1 MKSQFTRRERII
13 IWLSKRLDRTV
24 ARIYVR
30 EEKRREAM
38 ALPKGTIIR
47 CTCAKCLVV
56 NPKEGREWRIQE
68 YESDCDQYKAFAAD
82 GIQTDLFSS
91 VAGRDRD
98 WFKDGTFEVVRIAA
112 EE

>member
-1 MKSQFTRRERII
+1 
-13 IWLSKRLDRTV
+13 
-24 ARIYVR
+24 
-30 EEKRREAM
+30 M
-38 ALPKGTIIR
+38 ALPEGTIIR

-98 WFKDGTFEVVRIAA
+98 WFEDGKFEVVHIPQK
-112 EE
+112 EK